1 MARLFKDGA
10 GTTYDGTAAKF
21 KNNPFTTYSPYDYGT
36 TYGDASFP
44 TSAALLPGLTAQQL
58 FKARVDNSMAGSMRD
73 CAECHVGG
81 GANEYVPGKS
91 PEVRTSLRDYLFGSA
106 VTAFNYFIDVY
117 GSRGDGFNTDGTP
130 ASYAAVQND
139 YSQTGVLEMDCLMC
153 HLKDYSW
160 AERKKAV
167 RTGKF
172 DASRTTGALLGA
184 ASPTDGVNVT
194 YDPLKV
200 VPTGD
205 NSALKLAGTVAGNIL
220 ATPDSNN
227 CVGCHMAEH
236 AVDWKKRGDSWTSTA
251 EVHYSMGCMG
261 CHKRKDADFSKA
273 GTSGFSGLKGTYGF
287 NNISSASPGD
297 DSKKLGQCDPA
308 KGNGAY
314 ESLWNATDNTT
325 KNCSGCHIYGGD
337 FDPATQSVIAYD
349 TLGAPNPTAAH
360 QAKGLTAKIVQ
371 QGGTMNG
378 TANVGHTDLIA
389 CEACHARKLG
399 NFTGGAMVD
408 GTGNDAEG
416 RLADHENENVTRQN
430 MTNNNFM
437 AWQGNRLTAANL
449 STSLFWRDKNDVN
462 FDANNDGRAGGMDSL
477 LQTHVANINK
487 ANTYTSRPGQQLVAL
502 TQLSTVTAA
511 DISDHINAI
520 DRDLE
525 YQLGL
530 KANPGS
536 TGDNTKTHVTKL
548 SFMGVTFKT
557 NHDISPADSAWGSG
571 GCGDCHKG
579 STSAVTAG
587 TIGDT
592 TAGGFYNGK
601 FVVKGDTLNMSWT
614 GGGAQVTPFAS
625 VNASTQP
632 SDFHPGVKERSGV
645 RSLAVQFASNAITIR
660 DIDRSE
666 GLYENAFK
674 ARNTAFNTSI
684 SGAAITFPAA
694 TSTTT
699 TSQGWLLKIEATNNA
714 GVTVVART
722 KQVSALVTDMTG
734 LLANLGAAFSGT
746 WDGTSYS
753 GGQPEFGIRANGSGL
768 LIEGRN
774 GYSVRIH
781 PQSDA
786 GPLGLAGS
794 LWIDKQYKGI
804 TTDQTGAAVATSDRK
819 AWVAYLNS
827 FADPAQQAKTGFGVD
842 PVAQFPAS
850 FPDADPNTAGYQLV
864 VNTPYTLA
872 ADTGGNTNGFFTYSL
887 SFTDGTT
894 AGGPSVS
901 KTFSTLG
908 TYSVTLKVTDEEGKT
923 ATVSR
928 ALNVVN
934 PPVVG
939 GMTIGPT
946 TAKRGVSTSYTFGN
960 LKDHDTLRIIW
971 ADGTSTTL
979 PHVGAAG
986 SSATI
991 SHVYATTGTKKLTV
1005 LVYKNGVLV
1014 DSKYN
1019 YVTVTL

>member
-1 MARLFKDGA
+1 MARLFNDGA
-10 GTTYDGTAAKF
+10 GTTYDAAQAKF
-21 KNNPFTTYSPYDYGT
+21 SNAKFSTYTPFNYTN
-36 TYGDASFP
+36 
-44 TSAALLPGLTAQQL
+44 ALLFQQ
-58 FKARVDNSMAGSMRD
+58 KVDNSMAGSMRD
-73 CAECHVGG
+73 CGECHVGG
-81 GANEYVPGKS
+81 GANEYVPNKS
-91 PEVRTSLRDYLFGSA
+91 PELRTSLRDYVFGTA

-117 GSRGDGFNTDGTP
+117 GTRGDGFNIDATP
-130 ASYAAVQND
+130 ASYAATAND

-160 AERKKAV
+160 EERKKSI

-172 DASRTTGALLGA
+172 DASRTTGALLGTA
-184 ASPTDGVNVT
+184 AATDGINVT
-194 YDPLKV
+194 YDPAKIQ
-200 VPTGD
+200 PNGD
-205 NSALKLAGTVAGNIL
+205 GTALKLSTTVAGNIL
-220 ATPDSNN
+220 ATPDANN

-236 AVDWKKRGDSWTSTA
+236 AVDWKKRGDTWSAAS
-251 EVHYSMGCMG
+251 EVHYPLGCMG
-261 CHKRKDADFSKA
+261 CHKRKDANFSKV

-287 NNISSASPGD
+287 NNISTNSQGD

-308 KGNGAY
+308 KGNAPYG
-314 ESLWNATDNTT
+314 SLWNPMDSTT

-337 FDPATQSVIAYD
+337 FDPATQSVVTYD
-349 TLGAPNPTAAH
+349 TLGAPNPTASH

-378 TANVGHTDLIA
+378 TANVSHIDLIA
-389 CEACHARKLG
+389 CEACHSRKLG

-430 MTNNNFM
+430 MTNKNFM
-437 AWQGNRLTAANL
+437 SWQGTKLYAANL

-477 LQTHVANINK
+477 LQTHVANINR
-487 ANTYTSRPGQQLVAL
+487 ANTYSQGPRAGQPLVAI
-502 TQLSTVTAA
+502 TQLGTVTASDMA
-511 DISDHINAI
+511 DHISAI

-530 KANPGS
+530 KASPGS
-536 TGDNTKTHVTKL
+536 TVDNTKAHVTRL

-557 NHDISPADSAWGSG
+557 NHDISPASSAWGAG
-571 GCGDCHKG
+571 GCADCHKG
-579 STSAVTAG
+579 STDPAIAG
-587 TIGDT
+587 TVGDT

-625 VNASTQP
+625 VNGSTQP
-632 SDFHPGVKERSGV
+632 SDFHPGVKEKSGV
-645 RSLAVQFASNAITIR
+645 RSLAVQFASNNTTIR

-674 ARNTAFNTSI
+674 ARNTAFNSSVT
-684 SGAAITFPAA
+684 GTAITFPAS

-714 GVTVVART
+714 GQTVVAKT
-722 KQVSALVTDMTG
+722 KQVSLLVTDMTG
-734 LLANLGAAFSGT
+734 LLTNLGSAFTGT
-746 WDGTSYS
+746 WDGTAYT
-753 GGQPEFGIRANGSGL
+753 GGQAEFGIRANAAGTGL

-774 GYSVRIH
+774 GYTIRLH
-781 PQSDA
+781 PQSDV

-804 TTDQTGAAVATSDRK
+804 TTDLANAAVTTSSRQ

-827 FADPAQQAKTGFGVD
+827 FGDPLQQTKTGIGVD
-842 PVAQFPAS
+842 PLAQFSAT
-850 FPDADPNTAGYQLV
+850 FPDADPNTAGYQLL
-864 VNTPYTLA
+864 VNTPYTLS
-872 ADTGGNTNGFFTYSL
+872 ADTSVNSNGSFTYKMVV
-887 SFTDGTT
+887 TDGST
-894 AGGPSVS
+894 ANGPSIS
-901 KTFSTLG
+901 KTFTTLG
-908 TYSVTLKVTDEEGKT
+908 SYAITLTVVDEEGKT
-923 ATVSR
+923 AQITR
-928 ALNVVN
+928 TLTVVN
-934 PPVVG
+934 PPTT

-946 TAKRGVSTSYTFGN
+946 TAKRGVATTFNFDN
-960 LKDHDTLRIIW
+960 LKDHDSLKIYW

-979 PHVGAAG
+979 ANVGAAG
-986 SSATI
+986 SSATAP
-991 SHVYATTGTKKLTV
+991 HTYATTGTKKLTV
-1005 LVYKNGVLV
+1005 LVYKNGVQV